1 MDSLTRKGFL
11 SVEKDKKDRR
21 VNHLTL
27 NIEDK
32 ELEQTLGKMKHN
44 FLERMT
50 DGVTE
55 DELTVFQ
62 QVVDEI
68 GGQYRYPY
76 RSSRLKKQTAVPTE
90 EISSSGSR
98 TAVFIFCAEFRRGG
112 IFATASDLPA
122 GRGKSGILPEK
133 SSKRNRSAA
142 AYIYWQSKQQSV
154 SARVS
159 VCIGK

>member
-1 MDSLTRKGFL
+1 MEKLRSVDSLTRKGFL
-11 SVEKDKKDRR
+11 SIEKDKKDRR

-62 QVVDEI
+62 QVVDKMADNI
-68 GGQYRYPY
+68 GIRTD
-76 RSSRLKKQTAVPTE
+76 RL
-90 EISSSGSR
+90 G
-98 TAVFIFCAEFRRGG
+98 
-112 IFATASDLPA
+112 
-122 GRGKSGILPEK
+122 
-133 SSKRNRSAA
+133 
-142 AYIYWQSKQQSV
+142 
-154 SARVS
+154 
-159 VCIGK
+159 